1 MKTEMLRTYET
12 LTAARAY
19 IVGFVHDGKLY
30 RVDTETL
37 PEGWVKLDRAASS
50 KGGMLKL
57 RLRLSAAVKRELVES
72 GAAQLVGAASLLE
85 TADRYNRGERWER
98 LVTEA
103 AGQTWAK
110 DSVPFW
116 VAGDLELNGVQ
127 VQVKLDQA
135 EVTNERALARA
146 LALA

>member
-1 MKTEMLRTYET
+1 MKTKMLHDYET
-12 LTAARAY
+12 VNAARAY
-19 IVGFVHDGKLY
+19 VVGFTYRGMLY

-57 RLRLSAAVKRELVES
+57 RLRLPAAVKRELVES

-85 TADRYNRGERWER
+85 TDDRYNRGERWER

-103 AGQTWAK
+103 AGQVWSK